1 MLLVIVVDE
10 PVLVASVKD
19 DTACIGAMADT
30 ICCWDVMRDWGRGGG
45 KPKATGV
52 KDEKKLTL
60 AANSK
65 YRKEDFIVQV

>member
-30 ICCWDVMRDWGRGGG
+30 ICCWDVMRD
-45 KPKATGV
+45 
-52 KDEKKLTL
+52 
-60 AANSK
+60 
-65 YRKEDFIVQV
+65 